1 MERKKGVEI
10 KKVDEDI
17 KIFEDEKVFA
27 SDVDWNQQEIP
38 VAFPSNGLSEGASL
52 VRLKNGKIAV
62 LQRDSRGMHYGASV
76 LTEEMVK
83 VFKKFLNKS

>member
-1 MERKKGVEI
+1 MERNEGNEKN
-10 KKVDEDI
+10 I

-27 SDVDWNQQEIP
+27 SDVDWNQPEIP

-76 LTEEMVK
+76 LTGEMVK
-83 VFKKFLNKS
+83 AIKRFLNKS